1 MLLALLLFAG
11 LQNPLDLRDAS
22 VRGEGLAGPSAKAMQ
37 MLVEEVEARTRI
49 RWRAGAPQAGQPS
62 IVLVRNPA
70 SGLAPEAYRITV
82 AAPVIRVE
90 GADDRGVLFGVGK
103 LLRSLE
109 MRRDAVQLPAGFDSV
124 TSAPKYKLRGH
135 QLGYRPKTNSYD
147 GWTAAMWEQYFR
159 DLIVFGAN
167 AVELIPPRSDD
178 DADSPHFPLPPMKM
192 MIEMSRLAKEYGLD
206 LWVWYPAMDK
216 DYSQP
221 ATVEAALR
229 EWGEVFRQLPKID
242 AVFVPGG
249 DPGHTQPKYLMALLE
264 KQTANLHKYHPKAQM
279 WMSPQ
284 SFNAEWMDEFF
295 GIMDGQPA
303 WLSGIVFGPQNRT
316 SLPVLRERI
325 PKRYPIRFYP
335 DITHSLRAQ
344 YPVPDWDSTF
354 ALTLEREPINPRP
367 VDERTILRRLQPF
380 AEAGFITYSEGCND
394 DVNKAVWSA
403 LGWDPDADLGA
414 ITRDFGRYFIGAD
427 VAGAFGEGLL
437 ALERNWRGPAVMN
450 PGIDTTLAQF
460 QAMERSAPPSRKLNW
475 RFQQALYRAYYDAY
489 QRVRAMQESAQ
500 EVRALD
506 ALGQAHQRGA
516 LVAVA
521 AAERALAVDP
531 RTAPGADL
539 RARVFELA
547 EALFQSVHMQLSV
560 PRYQAIAVGR
570 GANLDL
576 IDTPLNDRNWLA
588 QRFSAIRGA
597 ASETER
603 LKLVDEILH
612 WTDPGP
618 GGFYDDLGNLM
629 AQPHL
634 VRGEAYEQEPAMLRA
649 SLIGFGNR
657 AAVKDWRI
665 SWRTHAETLGE
676 TPLEMR
682 YNGLDPAA
690 QYRVRVVYGGDSQR
704 IEVRLTANET
714 YEVHPWRKKDATP
727 TPVEFAV
734 PRAATAGGV
743 LTLKWTKQVGQGGAG
758 RGVQI
763 CEVWLV
769 RE

>member
-1 MLLALLLFAG
+1 MLFALLLFAG
-11 LQNPLDLRDAS
+11 LQNPLDLRDAT

-37 MLVEEVEARTRI
+37 MLVEEVESRTRI
-49 RWRAGAPQAGQPS
+49 RWRTGPAQAGKPS
-62 IVLVRNPA
+62 IILVRNPA

-82 AAPVIRVE
+82 TATMIRVE

-103 LLRSLE
+103 LLRSME
-109 MRRDAVQLPAGFDSV
+109 MRRDSVQLPAGFDSV

-147 GWTAAMWEQYFR
+147 AWSAAMWEQYFR
-159 DLIVFGAN
+159 DLIIFGAN

-192 MIEMSRLAKEYGLD
+192 MIEMSRLAKEYGLE
-206 LWVWYPAMDK
+206 LWIWYPAMDK

-221 ATVEAALR
+221 ATVDAALK
-229 EWGEVFRQLPKID
+229 EWGDVFRQLPRID
-242 AVFVPGG
+242 AIFVPGG
-249 DPGHTQPKYLMALLE
+249 DPGHTQPKYMMALLE

-295 GIMDGQPA
+295 GIMERQPA

-316 SLPVLRERI
+316 SLPALRERI

-344 YPVPDWDSTF
+344 YPVPDWDAAF

-367 VDERTILRRLQPF
+367 VDQRIIFRRLQPY
-380 AEAGFITYSEGCND
+380 ADAGFITYSEGCND

-403 LGWDPDADLGA
+403 LGWDPDADLNS
-414 ITRDFGRYFIGAD
+414 ITRDYARYFIGAD
-427 VAGAFGEGLL
+427 VAESFGDGLL
-437 ALERNWRGPAVMN
+437 ALERNWRGPAAKN
-450 PGIDTTLAQF
+450 PGIETTLSQF
-460 QAMERSAPPSRKLNW
+460 QAMERAAPPERKRNW
-475 RFQQALYRAYYDAY
+475 RFQQALYRAYYDAF
-489 QRVRAMQESAQ
+489 QRTRVIQESMQES
-500 EVRALD
+500 RALD
-506 ALGQAHQRGA
+506 LLGKARESGA
-516 LVAVA
+516 VAAVA
-521 AAERALAVDP
+521 AAEKELLVDP
-531 RTAPGADL
+531 MTAPGAAL

-547 EALFQSVHMQLSV
+547 EALFQSVRMQLSV

-576 IDTPLNDRNWLA
+576 IDTPLNNRNWLA
-588 QRFSAIRGA
+588 RQFA
-597 ASETER
+597 AVRAAATETER
-603 LKLVDEILH
+603 LKLLDTILH
-612 WTDPGP
+612 WTNPGP
-618 GGFYDDLGNLM
+618 GGFYDDLGNPT

-634 VRGEAYEQEPAMLRA
+634 VRGEAYDQEPAMLHA
-649 SLIGFGNR
+649 SLTGFANR
-657 AAVKDWRI
+657 ANMRDWRI

-676 TPLEMR
+676 TPLELR
-682 YNGLDPAA
+682 YAGLDPAA
-690 QYRVRVVYGGDSQR
+690 RYKVRVVYGGDAQP
-704 IEVRLTANET
+704 IELRLTANGT
-714 YEVHPWRKKDATP
+714 YEVHSWRKKDAVP
-727 TPVEFAV
+727 TPVEFAI
-734 PRAATAGGV
+734 PREATAGGS
-743 LTLKWTKQVGQGGAG
+743 LSLQWTKQLGQGGAG
-758 RGVQI
+758 RGVQV

>member
-1 MLLALLLFAG
+1 MLFAFLLFAG
-11 LQNPLDLRDAS
+11 LQSPLDLRDAT

-49 RWRAGAPQAGQPS
+49 RWRAGAASLGQPS
-62 IVLVRNPA
+62 IVLARNPA

-82 AAPVIRVE
+82 TPRMIRVE
-90 GADDRGVLFGVGK
+90 GAGDRGVLFGVGK

-109 MRRDAVQLPAGFDSV
+109 MRRDAVQLPAGFESV
-124 TSAPKYKLRGH
+124 TSAPRYKLRGH

-192 MIEMSRLAKEYGLD
+192 MIEMSRLAKEYGLE
-206 LWVWYPAMDK
+206 LWVWYPAMDR

-221 ATVEAALR
+221 ATVESALK
-229 EWGEVFRQLPKID
+229 EWGEVFRQLPKLD

-249 DPGHTQPKYLMALLE
+249 DPGHTQPKHLMALLE
-264 KQTANLHKYHPKAQM
+264 KQTVNLRRYHPGARM

-284 SFNAEWMDEFF
+284 SFNAEWMEEFF
-295 GIMDGQPA
+295 GIMDTQPA
-303 WLSGIVFGPQNRT
+303 WLGGIVFGPQNRT

-325 PKRYPIRFYP
+325 AKRYPIRFYP

-344 YPVPDWDSTF
+344 YPAPDWDAAF

-367 VDERTILRRLQPF
+367 VDQRIIFRRLQPY
-380 AEAGFITYSEGCND
+380 ADGGFITYSEGCND

-403 LGWDPDADLGA
+403 LGWDPDAELA
-414 ITRDFGRYFIGAD
+414 TITRDYARYFIGAD
-427 VAGAFGEGLL
+427 VADQFGEGLL
-437 ALERNWRGPAVMN
+437 ALERNWRGPAAAN
-450 PGIDTTLAQF
+450 SGIETTLARF
-460 QAMERSAPPSRKLNW
+460 QKLEQSAPPERKRNW

-489 QRVRAMQESAQ
+489 QRVRVIQESGQ
-500 EVRALD
+500 ESRALGIL
-506 ALGQAHQRGA
+506 AKARETGA
-516 LVAVA
+516 LAAMA
-521 AAERALAVDP
+521 AAEQGLAADP
-531 RTAPGADL
+531 VTAPGAAL
-539 RARVFELA
+539 RSRVFELA
-547 EALFQSVHMQLSV
+547 EALFHSARMQLSV

-576 IDTPLNDRNWLA
+576 IDTPLNNRNWLA
-588 QRFSAIRGA
+588 LRFAAARAAATETGRLAI
-597 ASETER
+597 
-603 LKLVDEILH
+603 LDEIVN
-612 WTDPGP
+612 WTTAGP
-618 GGFYDDLGNLM
+618 GGFYDDLGNPS

-634 VRGEAYEQEPAMLRA
+634 VRGEAYDLEPAMLRA
-649 SLIGFGNR
+649 SLTGFGNR
-657 AAVKDWRI
+657 MNVKDWRI

-682 YNGLDPAA
+682 YTGLDPAA
-690 QYRVRVVYGGDSQR
+690 RYKVRVVYGGDAQQ
-704 IEVRLTANET
+704 IELRLMANER
-714 YEVHPWRKKDATP
+714 YEVHPWRKKDAAP
-727 TPVEFAV
+727 TPVEFPV
-734 PRAATAGGV
+734 PREATSAGS
-743 LTLKWTKQVGQGGAG
+743 LSLKWTKQLGQGGAG
-758 RGVQI
+758 RGVQV
-763 CEVWLV
+763 CEVWLI

>member
-1 MLLALLLFAG
+1 MLFALLLFAG
-11 LQNPLDLRDAS
+11 LQNPLDLRDAA
-22 VRGEGLAGPSAKAMQ
+22 VRGEGLSGPSAKAMQ
-37 MLVEEVEARTRI
+37 MLVEEVESRTRI
-49 RWRAGAPQAGQPS
+49 RWRAGAAQAGKPS
-62 IVLVRNPA
+62 IVLARNPA

-82 AAPVIRVE
+82 AAAVIRIE

-147 GWTAAMWEQYFR
+147 AWSAAMWEQYFR

-206 LWVWYPAMDK
+206 LWIWYPAMDK

-221 ATVEAALR
+221 ATVESALK
-229 EWGEVFRQLPKID
+229 EWGDVFRQLPKID
-242 AVFVPGG
+242 AIFVPGG
-249 DPGHTQPKYLMALLE
+249 DPGHTQPKYMMALLE

-284 SFNAEWMDEFF
+284 SFNAGWMDEFF
-295 GIMDGQPA
+295 GIMERQPA

-344 YPVPDWDSTF
+344 YPVPDWDSAF

-367 VDERTILRRLQPF
+367 LDQRIIFRRLQPH
-380 AEAGFITYSEGCND
+380 ADAGFITYSEGCND

-403 LGWDPDADLGA
+403 LGWDPDADLA
-414 ITRDFGRYFIGAD
+414 SITRDYARYFIGAD
-427 VAGAFGEGLL
+427 VADSFGGGLL
-437 ALERNWRGPAVMN
+437 ALERNWRGPAAAN
-450 PGIDTTLAQF
+450 AGIDATLAQF
-460 QAMERSAPPSRKLNW
+460 QAMERAAPPERKRNW
-475 RFQQALYRAYYDAY
+475 RFQQALYRAYYDAF
-489 QRVRAMQESAQ
+489 QRT
-500 EVRALD
+500 RALHESGQEKR
-506 ALGQAHQRGA
+506 ALELLGKARGRGA
-516 LVAVA
+516 LAAVA
-521 AAERALAVDP
+521 DAEKELVADP
-531 RTAPGADL
+531 MTAPGAAL

-547 EALFQSVHMQLSV
+547 EALFQSVRMQLSV

-576 IDTPLNDRNWLA
+576 IDTPLNNRNWLA
-588 QRFSAIRGA
+588 QRFAAIRA
-597 ASETER
+597 AATETER
-603 LKLVDEILH
+603 LKLVDEIVN
-612 WTDPGP
+612 WTNPGP
-618 GGFYDDLGNLM
+618 GGFYDDLGNPSM
-629 AQPHL
+629 QPHL
-634 VRGEAYEQEPAMLRA
+634 VRGEAYDQEPAMLRA
-649 SLIGFGNR
+649 SFTGFGNR
-657 AAVKDWRI
+657 ANTRDWRI

-676 TPLEMR
+676 TPLELR
-682 YNGLDPAA
+682 YAGLDPAA
-690 QYRVRVVYGGDSQR
+690 RYKVRVVYGGDAQP
-704 IEVRLTANET
+704 IELRLTANGQ
-714 YEVHPWRKKDATP
+714 YEVHPWRKKDAVP
-727 TPVEFAV
+727 APVEFAI
-734 PRAATAGGV
+734 PREATAGGS
-743 LTLKWTKQVGQGGAG
+743 LSLQWTKQLGQGGAG
-758 RGVQI
+758 RGVQV